1 MAVTKQIKTTSLSIE
16 VQSGLDKAGDP
27 IYSKKSFANVRTDV
41 APENAYAVGEA
52 IKSVMSTGT
61 RATLLNESSSLTQE

>member
-16 VQSGLDKAGDP
+16 VQNGLDKAGDP

-61 RATLLNESSSLTQE
+61 RSTLLNESSSLTQE

>member
-1 MAVTKQIKTTSLSIE
+1 MTSKPYLF
-16 VQSGLDKAGDP
+16 LYP

-41 APENAYAVGEA
+41 SPENAYAVGEA

-61 RATLLNESSSLTQE
+61 RSTLLNESSSLTEE